1 MQNNTQQLIIIILGV
16 ALFMMI
22 YMKYNQDIIIAI
34 VSGLIGFLTNKTLT
48 EYSLDNKSAQENTEK
63 DNSIDGRGDDVQ

>member
-1 MQNNTQQLIIIILGV
+1 MQNNTQQLIIVILGV

-48 EYSLDNKSAQENTEK
+48 EYSLDNKSAQESTEK

>member
-1 MQNNTQQLIIIILGV
+1 MQNNTQQLIISILGV

-48 EYSLDNKSAQENTEK
+48 EYSLDTKSAQENTEK
-63 DNSIDGRGDDVQ
+63 DTSTQGRGDDVQ

>member
-1 MQNNTQQLIIIILGV
+1 MQNNTQQLIIVILGV

-48 EYSLDNKSAQENTEK
+48 EYSLDNKSAQERTEK
-63 DNSIDGRGDDVQ
+63 DNSTQGRGDDVQ

>member
-48 EYSLDNKSAQENTEK
+48 EYSLDNKSAQESTEK
-63 DNSIDGRGDDVQ
+63 DTSTQGRGDDVQ

>member
-48 EYSLDNKSAQENTEK
+48 EYSLDNKSVQESTEK
-63 DNSIDGRGDDVQ
+63 DNSIGGRGDDVQ

>member
-48 EYSLDNKSAQENTEK
+48 EYSLDNKSAQEITEK

>member
-1 MQNNTQQLIIIILGV
+1 MQNNTQQLIISILGV

-63 DNSIDGRGDDVQ
+63 DTSTQGRGDDVQ

>member
-1 MQNNTQQLIIIILGV
+1 MQNNTQQLIISILGV

-48 EYSLDNKSAQENTEK
+48 EYSLDNNNTQESTEK
-63 DNSIDGRGDDVQ
+63 DTSTQGRGDDVQ

>member
-1 MQNNTQQLIIIILGV
+1 MQNNTQQLIISILGV

-48 EYSLDNKSAQENTEK
+48 EYSLDTKSAQESTEK
-63 DNSIDGRGDDVQ
+63 DTSTQGRGDDVQ

>member
-1 MQNNTQQLIIIILGV
+1 
-16 ALFMMI
+16 
-22 YMKYNQDIIIAI
+22 MKYNQDIIIAI

-48 EYSLDNKSAQENTEK
+48 EYSLDNKSAQESTEK

>member
-1 MQNNTQQLIIIILGV
+1 MQNNTQQLIISILGV

-48 EYSLDNKSAQENTEK
+48 EYSLDNKSAQESTEK
-63 DNSIDGRGDDVQ
+63 DTSTQGRGDDVQ

>member
-1 MQNNTQQLIIIILGV
+1 
-16 ALFMMI
+16 MMI

-48 EYSLDNKSAQENTEK
+48 EYSFDTKSAQESTEK
-63 DNSIDGRGDDVQ
+63 DTSTQGRGDDVQ

>member
-1 MQNNTQQLIIIILGV
+1 MQTNTQQLIISILGV

-48 EYSLDNKSAQENTEK
+48 EYSLDNRSAQESTEK
-63 DNSIDGRGDDVQ
+63 DTSTQGRGDDVQ